1 MKAWLL
7 DILDAL
13 LLRTG
18 AFTRVAARPDAFLRG
33 LLVIL
38 AVALLT
44 GLPAFVSDVIDGFGP
59 AAVFE
64 PSEFQE
70 DLAEPLAM
78 LRPWLQSAGA
88 PQTMLD
94 QILSQI
100 EDNAVLVGSIAAQ
113 VQQAGTAFP
122 RPLARGF
129 IALGEWLSQPFA
141 SSPWPPLAAATLGT
155 WLGYG
160 VWVMLVAKLLGGRST
175 LHGFFGATAFFAAP
189 HALAIFGG
197 VPVLGAVL
205 GVVAWLWGLLIYVV
219 ATAASHRL
227 SPGRALLAVF
237 LPVVA
242 LLTVLALLV
251 LPISVIALL
260 SGGGR

>member
-1 MKAWLL
+1 M
-7 DILDAL
+7 
-13 LLRTG
+13 
-18 AFTRVAARPDAFLRG
+18 
-33 LLVIL
+33 IL

-44 GLPAFVSDVIDGFGP
+44 GLPAFVSDVIDGFSP

-64 PSEFQE
+64 PSEFLE
-70 DLAEPLAM
+70 NLAEPLARF
-78 LRPWLQSAGA
+78 RPWLQSAGV

-100 EDNAVLVGSIAAQ
+100 EDNAVLAGSIAAQ
-113 VQQAGTAFP
+113 VQQADTAFP
-122 RPLARGF
+122 RPLAQGF
-129 IALGEWLSQPFA
+129 MALGEWLSQPFA
-141 SSPWPPLAAATLGT
+141 NSPWPLATATLGT

-189 HALAIFGG
+189 HALAIFAG
-197 VPVLGAVL
+197 VPVLGSVL
-205 GVVAWLWGLLIYVV
+205 GVVAWIWGLIIYVV

-251 LPISVIALL
+251 LPISLIALL
-260 SGGGR
+260 SGGSR